1 MEDNHFTILF
11 WSLPYIKWISYRCTY
26 VPSLL
31 TSLLPPTPSHPSRL
45 SQRTW
50 FELPTSYS
58 KFPLA
63 ICFTYGN
70 VYVSMLLS
78 QFIPLSPSPTVPTS
92 LFSMTDSPLLLHC
105 QKLPLYLLTWS
116 YGFHLSVCWWC
127 ITMIDLGILKTP
139 CISGINTAWSWC
151 LILLM
156 CNWVLFARIWLRIL
170 CIYGL

>member
-1 MEDNHFTILF
+1 MEDNRFTILS

-70 VYVSMLLS
+70 VYVFMLLS
-78 QFIPLSPSPTVPTS
+78 QFISLSPSPTVPTS
-92 LFSMTDSPLLLHC
+92 LFSVTDSPLLLHC

-116 YGFHLSVCWWC
+116 YGFHLSVCWYGVSHWLIC
-127 ITMIDLGILKTP
+127 VYWTFQEVGVGGTYLNIIKAIFNKLTANIIPSAEKLK
-139 CISGINTAWSWC
+139 AF
-151 LILLM
+151 L
-156 CNWVLFARIWLRIL
+156 
-170 CIYGL
+170 